1 MLGATIKRVGAMIE
15 IIGVMIEREHHI
27 NKEKVIIM
35 KEMEMINTT
44 IINIQMAASWADVVK
59 EIIRRRET
67 IMIELF
73 IIYGFLI
80 KYYINQYINQF

>member
-1 MLGATIKRVGAMIE
+1 MVDIQVEASAEVEVRREMLGATIKRVGAMIE

-44 IINIQMAASWADVVK
+44 IINIQMVAS
-59 EIIRRRET
+59 
-67 IMIELF
+67 
-73 IIYGFLI
+73 
-80 KYYINQYINQF
+80 

>member
-1 MLGATIKRVGAMIE
+1 MVDIQVEASAEVEVRREMLGATIKRVGAMIE

-44 IINIQMAASWADVVK
+44 IINIQMAAS
-59 EIIRRRET
+59 
-67 IMIELF
+67 
-73 IIYGFLI
+73 
-80 KYYINQYINQF
+80 